1 MFFRIS
7 LDPTFPVPAATIP
20 TPLNTTHAIHSH
32 THSYRHGRSVCV
44 EGGGVQVPPVY
55 NESGSTCI
63 TLNWLREYPEYH
75 NGGAPVIGA
84 RVLMRPATH
93 HDWTAEHVYGYAAPD
108 PAAPKARP
116 ARVAVFWDGGRAV
129 IGRLRWTMMCF
140 VTMVQCIH
148 DM

>member
-1 MFFRIS
+1 MYVFPPPPRPH
-7 LDPTFPVPAATIP
+7 LPGACRDDPHTVEHSTCNTFP
-20 TPLNTTHAIHSH
+20 H
-32 THSYRHGRSVCV
+32 TFLQAWTVCV
-44 EGGGVQVPPVY
+44 CVCVGVCGGGGVQVPPVY

-129 IGRLRWTMMCF
+129 IGRWCVL
-140 VTMVQCIH
+140 
-148 DM
+148 